1 MFDNLK
7 RLYLNGQIGN
17 SELDRAVVKGW
28 ISIED
33 VKKIKAVE
41 K

>member
-7 RLYLNGQIGN
+7 RLYLNGKIGN
-17 SELDRAVVKGW
+17 AELDRAVVKGW

-33 VKKIKAVE
+33 VKNIEAVE